1 MFDAGFDPSVGG
13 APAKPLV
20 WGVGALCKAAGDAL
34 NMRFNPVQVR
44 GEISGFS
51 RAPSGHCYFTL
62 KDAQGQLRCA
72 MFRRAADALRFAPRD
87 GDSVELLGRL
97 GVYEARGDLQLVVE
111 RMAPV
116 GQGALYERF
125 VQLKAK
131 LQAQGLFDADRKR
144 PLPAQPR
151 GIGLVTSLGAAA
163 LHDVMSALRRRAP
176 HVPVWL
182 VPAAVQGA
190 QAPAAIIAALEALYA
205 VVLQQDQ
212 AEDGAYP
219 HSNVHPQ
226 ARQMFVDVIVLAR
239 GGGSLEDLWAFNDE
253 QLAHAMARSPVPLIS
268 GVGHETDFSIADFV
282 ADLRAPTPTAAAEL
296 ASPSRQS
303 LLDGLQALQLGLT
316 RGVERRLQ
324 QQAQRL
330 DMAAARLSRP
340 AQLLHA
346 QRLDVTRLQA
356 RLRPGVQ
363 RWVERQGDGLARLE
377 NRLDQAQSRQHERTR
392 DALART
398 EARWAQALTGA
409 LNAQHQRLAR
419 AELRLSLL
427 DPQLVLQ
434 RGYSWLTDTDGQLLT
449 QVGQLPPGKPVRAT
463 VSDGSVDLTVTQ
475 PRLI

>member
-1 MFDAGFDPSVGG
+1 MWDDA
-13 APAKPLV
+13 APKPMV

-62 KDAQGQLRCA
+62 KDASGQLRCA
-72 MFRRAADALRFAPRD
+72 MFRRAAQGMRFAPRD
-87 GDSVELLGRL
+87 GDSVEVLGRL

-125 VQLKAK
+125 LQLKAK
-131 LQAQGLFDADRKR
+131 LAEQGLFDADRKR

-163 LHDVMSALRRRAP
+163 LHDVMSALHRRAP

-182 VPAAVQGA
+182 APATVQGA
-190 QAPAAIIAALEALYA
+190 QAPASIMAALEQLYA
-205 VVLQQDQ
+205 AVLRQESAGDAPYPTQ
-212 AEDGAYP
+212 ALPGHIDLILL
-219 HSNVHPQ
+219 V
-226 ARQMFVDVIVLAR
+226 R

-253 QLAHAMARSPVPLIS
+253 QLAHTIARSPVPLIS

-296 ASPSRQS
+296 ASPARQH
-303 LLDGLQALQLGLT
+303 LLDGLQALQQRLT
-316 RGVERRLQ
+316 HCVERRLQ

-340 AQLLHA
+340 AQLLQA
-346 QRLDVTRLQA
+346 QRLDLTRLQA
-356 RLRPGVQ
+356 RLTHSVQ
-363 RWVERQGDGLARLE
+363 RRLERQGDGLERLAS
-377 NRLDQAQSRQHERTR
+377 RLQQAQARQRERTR
-392 DALART
+392 DALARS
-398 EARWAQALTGA
+398 EARWSQAVHAA
-409 LNAQHQRLAR
+409 LAAHRQRLAR

-427 DPQLVLQ
+427 DPQLVLN
-434 RGYSWLTDTDGQLLT
+434 RGYSWLTDTDGKLLT
-449 QVGQLPPGKPVRAT
+449 QVAQLPPGKPVRAT

>member
-1 MFDAGFDPSVGG
+1 MFDE
-13 APAKPLV
+13 APKRMV

-62 KDAQGQLRCA
+62 KDGNGQLRCA
-72 MFRRAADALRFAPRD
+72 MFRRAAQTMRFAPRD
-87 GDSVELLGRL
+87 GDSVEVLGRL

-125 VQLKAK
+125 LQLKAK
-131 LQAQGLFDADRKR
+131 LAEQGLFDADRKR

-182 VPAAVQGA
+182 APATVQGA
-190 QAPAAIIAALEALYA
+190 QAPASIIAALEQLYA
-205 VVLQQDQ
+205 AVLSEESAADAPYSGQPLPRHIDLILL
-212 AEDGAYP
+212 
-219 HSNVHPQ
+219 V
-226 ARQMFVDVIVLAR
+226 R

-253 QLAHAMARSPVPLIS
+253 QLAHTIARSPVPLIS

-296 ASPSRQS
+296 ASPARQQ
-303 LLDGLQALQLGLT
+303 LLDGLQALQQRLT
-316 RGVERRLQ
+316 HSVERRLQ

-346 QRLDVTRLQA
+346 QRLDLTRLQA
-356 RLRPGVQ
+356 RLTHSMQ
-363 RWVERQGDGLARLE
+363 RQLERQGDGLDRLAT
-377 NRLDQAQSRQHERTR
+377 RLSQAQVRQRERTR
-392 DALART
+392 DALTRS
-398 EARWAQALTGA
+398 EARWSQAANGA
-409 LNAQHQRLAR
+409 LDAHRQRLAR

-427 DPQLVLQ
+427 DPQLVLN
-434 RGYSWLTDTDGQLLT
+434 RGYSWLTDTDGKLLT
-449 QVGQLPPGKPVRAT
+449 QVAQLPPGKPVRAT